1 MVCGFE
7 NHQCPPLSEQTSE
20 DRLGFAK
27 TGAGGE
33 KEGFKELG
41 KKLDTQNMRLRRG
54 DEDVDF
60 LGLGLNPINFE

>member
-20 DRLGFAK
+20 DRLGFAT

-33 KEGFKELG
+33 KGGGFKELG
-41 KKLDTQNMRLRRG
+41 KKLDTLRHMRLRRG

-60 LGLGLNPINFE
+60 LGLGQVL